1 MDSIEERLG
10 HVPLAAVGH
19 RAMHSGAK
27 YSAPLHITR
36 EMIDDL
42 RQLTSFDPEHLP
54 KKILLIVQCG
64 PC

>member
-19 RAMHSGAK
+19 RAVLGGAK
-27 YSAPLHITR
+27 YSNPQRITR
-36 EMIDDL
+36 EMLEDL
-42 RQLTSFDPEHLP
+42 RQLTSFDPEYLP
-54 KKILLIVQCG
+54 EEIVLIVQCG